1 MPRIAVFATLL
12 VLLACGAA
20 PPASL
25 VACAADGTCPSDSHC
40 AAGVCQAG
48 AALDAVG
55 GDAPSGG
62 DGSGVAADVAADSGG
77 LCLPNLTGGPSAR
90 GESFGGFSAGKFMVM
105 SGDEGVA
112 ANCNPSP
119 KPVANGWIFTPCV
132 GWSAVDEKAAPDPRA
147 RAAST
152 SDGKLLYVFGGRY
165 RTAVGNYTLRND
177 TWVWSTADGWQP
189 LDDGTNGPKARS
201 STVLG
206 IDTTTGTLW
215 LHGGNASN
223 NGLNFTPLGDVWSFT
238 LGQAGWKSFKTT
250 GKAPVA
256 RIMHAGAVTSDGK
269 WLVIHGGG
277 DANAF
282 QGPFFGDTWRL
293 DLKTGAWEEIGSGG
307 AAPAARILGSM
318 VAIGGSKVLL
328 FGGHDDGAVGNRND
342 VWQLDAD
349 SGAWTVLRKG
359 DLGKGGDPDA
369 IFNKANGQC
378 DFPSDFMQLDMDS
391 PERRESALL
400 SWDVSGKK
408 VWLFGGKGDCGP
420 LRDVWAFDPVKA
432 QWTSHDDTPK
442 GWSCL
447 RYITPCSH
455 LCGG

>member
-282 QGPFFGDTWRL
+282 QGPFLATPG
-293 DLKTGAWEEIGSGG
+293 
-307 AAPAARILGSM
+307 
-318 VAIGGSKVLL
+318 
-328 FGGHDDGAVGNRND
+328 
-342 VWQLDAD
+342 VW
-349 SGAWTVLRKG
+349 
-359 DLGKGGDPDA
+359 
-369 IFNKANGQC
+369 I
-378 DFPSDFMQLDMDS
+378 
-391 PERRESALL
+391 
-400 SWDVSGKK
+400 
-408 VWLFGGKGDCGP
+408 
-420 LRDVWAFDPVKA
+420 
-432 QWTSHDDTPK
+432 
-442 GWSCL
+442 
-447 RYITPCSH
+447 
-455 LCGG
+455 